1 MPLTRALAVEI
12 CDNIALLLR
21 PHLAESGALVT
32 DTNQS
37 TPPESNSSSELNS
50 SMLDESK
57 DNESE
62 IDSISNCHILDWRS
76 TNGPGHVSSGHA
88 NSNIT
93 RYFF

>member
-32 DTNQS
+32 NVNQS
-37 TPPESNSSSELNS
+37 SPNESNSSSELNS

-57 DNESE
+57 EEGSE
-62 IDSISNCHILDWRS
+62 LGSISNCHILDWRS
-76 TNGPGHVSSGHA
+76 TNGPGHVS
-88 NSNIT
+88 
-93 RYFF
+93 